1 MWTGGRLIERYILA
15 AIVPYILLA
24 LTLLTAI
31 LFAQQ
36 SSRFAELLLV
46 AHVQSKLAA
55 QVALALV
62 PNVLVFTLPMATL
75 AGILIGFSR
84 LGGDSEFIAMRAA
97 GVGTWRLVLP
107 VLLTGVAIAA
117 VATYINLKAAPDSAR
132 ALRRTLAREAL
143 SKLNSPVE
151 PGSFNTEIPHYL
163 IYVRDGDKE
172 QGIWGRV
179 FIYTEDEKT
188 GAQRIV
194 TARSGRIDTSAEQS
208 ELVLSDAVS
217 VELPATNSVKGS
229 YVATRLAQ
237 LRFQLETGR
246 KNLLEQLR
254 IGIKLEE
261 MSWQELGAYAA
272 TKSGAAARNA
282 ATQQQ
287 KRAALSLTP
296 VLFALLGAGLG
307 LRIKKGGRGL
317 GMLLSLATLIAYYM
331 LSLIGEQ
338 LSRTGTV
345 PLLVGV
351 WGATA
356 LTLLCSLWLL
366 LTVHYGGLGR
376 LVKASLTLRQ
386 RKEVETSETEK
397 HPVKENLGDARWVGF
412 PSLLDMSLARA
423 LAASFAFAFVS
434 LVAIFLIF
442 TLFELSR
449 SIIENRA
456 EAGLIVRYM
465 LFLLPLVSVQ
475 VMPASVLLAVL
486 TAYALLAKRSESIAW
501 WASGQSVYRLMVPGV
516 LLGVMVAMGA
526 WMIQERLMPKSN
538 QRQDA
543 LRMRI
548 KRRAPQAVT
557 PVGRQWLAS
566 TDTTAGR
573 LYAYEFNDEMKSLA
587 KLAVYE
593 FDDEAVHLKTIRQG
607 STAIWTAP
615 HTLLVRDGTALKLS
629 GGQITQE
636 TGMPVSLSNTETR
649 ESFKPAL
656 KNPAQLSARE
666 LSDYLKNVR
675 RQDDAMRALLMALQ
689 SKYAEPFGSIVLT
702 LVGMPLALSFGR
714 RSAIAALCFALAIGL
729 GFWAATGGFRQMGTY
744 GLLPVAIAA
753 WAPIAIFASAGGYLL
768 ARSRT

>member
-1 MWTGGRLIERYILA
+1 MGTGGRLIERYILA

-24 LTLLTAI
+24 LALLTVM

-46 AHVQSKLAA
+46 VQVQSGLAT

-62 PNVLVFTLPMATL
+62 PSVLVFTLPMATL

-97 GVGTWRLVLP
+97 GVGTWRMVLP
-107 VLLTGVAIAA
+107 VLLTGIVITLAA
-117 VATYINLKAAPDSAR
+117 TWINLKAAPYSAR
-132 ALRRTLAREAL
+132 ALRQTAIRGAL
-143 SKLNSPVE
+143 SKLDSPVE

-179 FIYTEDEKT
+179 FIYAEDEKT
-188 GAQRIV
+188 GMQRIV

-217 VELPATNSVKGS
+217 VELPTANSKGS

-246 KNLLEQLR
+246 KDILEQLHG
-254 IGIKLEE
+254 GIKLEE
-261 MSWQELGAYAA
+261 MSWHELGAYAA
-272 TKSGAAARNA
+272 TKSGAAARDA
-282 ATQQQ
+282 STQQQ
-287 KRAALSLTP
+287 KRAALCVAPL
-296 VLFALLGAGLG
+296 LFALLGAGIG
-307 LRIKKGGRGL
+307 LRIKKGGRGM
-317 GMLLSLATLIAYYM
+317 GMLLSISTLVAYYL

-338 LSRTGTV
+338 LSRAGTV

-356 LTLLCSLWLL
+356 LTLLCSAWLL
-366 LTVHYGGLGR
+366 FTGRHDGLGR

-386 RKEVETSETEK
+386 PKEYGTGRTEK
-397 HPVKENLGDARWVGF
+397 NCVKERFGGVRWAGF
-412 PSLLDMSLARA
+412 PSLLDVSLA
-423 LAASFAFAFVS
+423 LSLGTSFAFAFVS

-449 SIIENRA
+449 SIIENSA
-456 EAGLIVRYM
+456 EVGLIVRYM

-475 VMPASVLLAVL
+475 VLPASVLLAVL
-486 TAYALLAKRSESIAW
+486 TAYALLSKRSESVAW
-501 WASGQSVYRLMVPGV
+501 WASGQSVYRLMLPGV
-516 LLGVMVAMGA
+516 LLSVMVAIGA
-526 WMIQERLMPKSN
+526 WMIQERLMPKSY

-548 KRRAPQAVT
+548 KHRAPQAVT

-573 LYAYEFNDEMKSLA
+573 LYAYEFNDEKKSLS

-607 STAIWTAP
+607 SLATWSAP
-615 HTLLVRDGTALKLS
+615 HTLLIRDGTVLKLS
-629 GGQITQE
+629 GGQVTE
-636 TGMPVSLSNTETR
+636 ENGPTSSLSKAETR
-649 ESFKPAL
+649 EAFKPML
-656 KNPAQLSARE
+656 KNPAQLSAKE
-666 LSDYLKNVR
+666 LSSYIQNVH
-675 RQDDAMRALLMALQ
+675 RQDDAMRTLLIALQ
-689 SKYAEPFGSIVLT
+689 GKYAEPFGSIVLA

-714 RSAIAALCFALAIGL
+714 RSAIAALCLALAIGL
-729 GFWAATGGFRQMGTY
+729 GFWATTGGFRQMGTY
-744 GLLPVAIAA
+744 GLLPVTLAA
-753 WAPIAIFASAGGYLL
+753 WSPVAIFASIGGYLL